1 MPKAKKL
8 PSGAWNCSVYSH
20 TENGKRVYVSFTA
33 QTKSEAELKAAEF
46 KADKKRIVRH
56 DLTVRQ
62 VIDGYIE
69 AKEAVLSPSTIAG
82 YCKMLHHYDSIGN
95 KKIRTLTSEDLQRY
109 VSDLSIS
116 GLSPKTIKNIYSL
129 LTSSIAL
136 YSPDLHFRVTL
147 PAKKKK
153 RPSSPSDEA
162 VQALFDNASFNLK
175 KAIGFG
181 CLGLREGEVSAL
193 LYEDINDGWIHVSK
207 DMVQDRHG
215 EWIVKEVPKTEDS
228 DRMVKLPPY
237 LIDLI
242 GTGTGRIVPI
252 LPNTIGKEFIK
263 LRNKM
268 GINIRF
274 HDLRH
279 FFCSTAAILQIPDI
293 YTADMGGWSRSG
305 NSTVMKTVYQN
316 NIKSMSDYYAD
327 KMAAHMGNIF
337 ESCKMKCKT
346 EN

>member
-20 TENGKRVYVSFTA
+20 SENGKRKYISFTA

-46 KADKKRIVRH
+46 KADKKRISHH
-56 DLTVRQ
+56 DLTVKQ
-62 VIDGYIE
+62 AIDGYIE
-69 AKEAVLSPSTIAG
+69 AKEAVLSPSTISG
-82 YCKMLHHYDSIGN
+82 YYKMKPHYDRIGSR
-95 KKIRTLTSEDLQRY
+95 KIRSLNSEDLQRY

-116 GLSPKTIKNIYSL
+116 GLSPKSVRNIYGL
-129 LTSSIAL
+129 LTASIAL
-136 YSPDLHFRVTL
+136 YSPDLRFRVTL

-153 RPSSPSDEA
+153 RPISPSDE
-162 VQALFDNASFNLK
+162 VVRALFDNASANLK

-181 CLGLREGEVSAL
+181 CLGLREGEISAL
-193 LYEDINDGWIHVSK
+193 LYEDIQDGWIHVSK
-207 DMVQDRHG
+207 DMVRNRHG
-215 EWIVKEVPKTEDS
+215 EWIVKDVPKTEDS

-237 LIDLI
+237 LVDLI

-252 LPNTIGKEFIK
+252 LPNTIGKQFIK
-263 LRNKM
+263 LRDKL

-279 FFCSTAAILQIPDI
+279 YFASTAAILQIPDI

-316 NIKSMSDYYAD
+316 NIKSMSDYYAE
-327 KMAAHMGNIF
+327 KMAAHMGDIF
-337 ESCKMKCKT
+337 QSCKMKCKT